1 MNIYD
6 ARGHVGLPPGN
17 PDGPRALGPGGDGL
31 QPPALGRR
39 GQAGRGHQ
47 GAQVRQ
53 EEQTVQQGEI
63 WDTTFTTI
71 TKMALQPESKE
82 IPPSFMEILF

>member
-17 PDGPRALGPGGDGL
+17 PDGPWALGPGGDGL

-53 EEQTVQQGEI
+53 EEQTVQQGEMRYHFYYDNKDGSATRI
-63 WDTTFTTI
+63 QRDST
-71 TKMALQPESKE
+71 
-82 IPPSFMEILF
+82 FMEISF

>member
-53 EEQTVQQGEI
+53 EEQTVQQGE
-63 WDTTFTTI
+63 T
-71 TKMALQPESKE
+71 
-82 IPPSFMEILF
+82 